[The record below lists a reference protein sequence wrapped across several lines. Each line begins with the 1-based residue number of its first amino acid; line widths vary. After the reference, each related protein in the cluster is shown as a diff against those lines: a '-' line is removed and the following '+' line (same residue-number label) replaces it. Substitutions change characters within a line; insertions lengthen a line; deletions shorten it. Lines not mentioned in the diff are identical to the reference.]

1 LQAGHW
7 APSVGLTD
15 ATKYYLIKSKT
26 IKKSRKA
33 LFVDYDNK
41 AANLTD
47 DEVQKRLTRVKLEAI
62 EEALLVW

>member
-1 LQAGHW
+1 
-7 APSVGLTD
+7 V
-15 ATKYYLIKSKT
+15 
-26 IKKSRKA
+26 KA